1 MQSKTPPA
9 AAPRAQAAASPKPPH
24 NLIVENRRT
33 VTATGVTRVL
43 GCDETSASLET
54 QQGALVIGGQGLQ
67 VSELSIQTGELKIY
81 GQIEYLQYTDP
92 KQSAGGFFRRL
103 TR

>member
-1 MQSKTPPA
+1 MQTKTSPTA
-9 AAPRAQAAASPKPPH
+9 ANAQGAPKPPH
-24 NLIVENRRT
+24 NLIVENRRM

-43 GCDETSASLET
+43 GCDDTSASLET

-92 KQSAGGFFRRL
+92 KQGAGGLFRRL
-103 TR
+103 AR

>member
-1 MQSKTPPA
+1 MQSKASPA
-9 AAPRAQAAASPKPPH
+9 AAVGAQVSSPKPPH

-54 QQGALVIGGQGLQ
+54 QQGALVIGGQVIQ

-81 GQIEYLQYTDP
+81 GQIEYLQYTDT

-103 TR
+103 AR